1 MTPWITL
8 ALAITL
14 GLTAA
19 GLDPVLIHTPWAGLG
34 TAFQP
39 GHPLFLGTLALV
51 LMMAAVPLEL
61 RLGRGGLLASW
72 SLPLLLQFWLWGR
85 AWPELGA
92 LSLLLTLLVVS
103 LRRSERLPWKIW
115 GPMLI
120 SEALMLY
127 ALRPS
132 WPALGLS
139 VGLGLVVGRWGKSE
153 AVQIFGLAGGG
164 ALLLAWLS

>member
-8 ALAITL
+8 AIATAL

-19 GLDPVLIHTPWAGLG
+19 GLNPVWLHTPWAGLG
-34 TAFQP
+34 SAFQP
-39 GHPLFLGTLALV
+39 AHPLFLATLALV
-51 LMMAAVPLEL
+51 LMLAAVPLEV

-72 SLPLLLQFWLWGR
+72 SLPMLLQFWLWGR

-103 LRRSERLPWKIW
+103 LRRSEKLPWKIW
-115 GPMLI
+115 APLLI
-120 SEALMLY
+120 AEALTLF
-127 ALRPS
+127 ALHPA
-132 WPALGLS
+132 WPALAVAAL
-139 VGLGLVVGRWGKSE
+139 VGLAVGRWGSSE
-153 AVQIFGLAGGG
+153 PVQILGLAGGG

>member
-8 ALAITL
+8 VLAGAL

-19 GLDPVLIHTPWAGLG
+19 GLNPTVIHTPWAGLG

-51 LMMAAVPLEL
+51 LMLAAVPLEL
-61 RLGRGGLLASW
+61 RLDRNNLLASW
-72 SLPLLLQFWLWGR
+72 SLPLLLQFWVWGR
-85 AWPELGA
+85 AWPELAA

-115 GPMLI
+115 APLLI
-120 SEALMLY
+120 AEALTLY
-127 ALRPS
+127 ALPPA
-132 WPALGLS
+132 WPALALS
-139 VGLGLVVGRWGKSE
+139 VALGLAVGRWGGSE
-153 AVQIFGLAGGG
+153 PVQILGLAGGG